1 MWERGGIICTGE
13 TYKAVVKLTF
23 MKGTVVDD
31 SKGLFNTSLEGKAR
45 RAIDMREGDEIDKAS
60 FKALVKAAVAVNGK

>member
-1 MWERGGIICTGE
+1 M
-13 TYKAVVKLTF
+13 VKLTF